1 MEQCY
6 SQEVATRSYNSAL
19 RDEQARR
26 TRASVLDAAIRCFE
40 RDGYAATTMKAIAAE
55 AGVSAQTVF
64 TQGAKPA
71 LLLAAVDR
79 GLTGDDEEVP
89 LLAREGFRAFIAE
102 QDRPRKLAMLRELA
116 VAYYSGARSMLRVF
130 RNAAGGDPELAAAWE
145 EYERRRYQDIRAI
158 TESFAPMLRLDLDV
172 ATDVCWSIAGLEFV
186 DGLIRVRGW
195 TVEEY
200 ADWLADAVERLLFE
214 ES

>member
-1 MEQCY
+1 M
-6 SQEVATRSYNSAL
+6 ATRSYNSAL

-89 LLAREGFRAFIAE
+89 LLAREGFRAFLAE

-145 EYERRRYQDIRAI
+145 EYERRRYQDSRAI

>member
-1 MEQCY
+1 M
-6 SQEVATRSYNSAL
+6 ATRSYTSAL

-26 TRASVLDAAIRCFE
+26 TRATVLDAAVRCFE

-79 GLTGDDEEVP
+79 GFTGDDEDVP
-89 LLAREGFRAFIAE
+89 LLARDAFQAFIAE

-116 VAYYSGARSMLRVF
+116 VGYYSSAPAMLRVF
-130 RNAAGGDPELAAAWE
+130 RNAAGGDAEIAAAWAD
-145 EYERRRYQDIRAI
+145 YEGRRYQDIRAI
-158 TESFAPMLRLDLDV
+158 TESFAPMLRLDVDR
-172 ATDVCWSIAGLEFV
+172 ATDVYWSLAGLELA
-186 DGLIRVRGW
+186 DSLIRLRGW
-195 TVEEY
+195 TVEDY
-200 ADWLADAVERLLFE
+200 ADWMADAVERLLLKD
-214 ES
+214 S